1 MKRRSDNVNEDVEE
15 CKIISYLC
23 SMKTENKM
31 NSILS
36 NLGIDNLNKMQNA
49 ALRSIVN
56 GKNILLLSPTGSG
69 KTLAFLLPILQLLD
83 ENSRKVQCLVVV
95 PSRELALQIE
105 QVWKKM
111 GTNFK
116 VNVCYGGH
124 PIDTELKNLSNPP
137 ALLIGTPGRL
147 TDHLERKSFETDC
160 IKTLV
165 LDEFDKSLQLGFQEE
180 MNTIIDQLPNLAKRV
195 LLSATSDVEIPD
207 FVNMQS
213 PVVLDYI
220 DEEQNDSLS
229 IKLVLSPEKDKIESL
244 AQLICSFNSEP
255 ALIFC
260 NHREVTER
268 ISDLLN
274 QKGIQTGYYHGGM
287 DQDDRER
294 ILIQFR
300 NGSLNYLVTT
310 DLAARGLDIP
320 EMNHVIHYHLPSKES
335 EFTHRNGRTARMH
348 AMGTAYIIQ
357 FRDEKMPDY
366 ISEDLDVLDVKR
378 NNPLPKRPEYQTIY
392 ISGGKKNKLNKG
404 DIVGFFLQKGKLD
417 KADLGL
423 IEVKDFISF
432 AAVRGFAVK
441 TLLANIKDEKMKG
454 KKYKIEVARNVSKG
468 VD

>member
-1 MKRRSDNVNEDVEE
+1 
-15 CKIISYLC
+15 
-23 SMKTENKM
+23 MKTENKM
-31 NSILS
+31 NIILS
-36 NLGIDNLNKMQNA
+36 NLGIDSLNKMQNA
-49 ALRSIVN
+49 ALRSIAK

-69 KTLAFLLPILQLLD
+69 KTLAFLLPILELLD
-83 ENSRKVQCLVVV
+83 ESITKVQCLVIV

-105 QVWKKM
+105 SVWKKM
-111 GTNFK
+111 GTSFK

-124 PIDTELKNLSNPP
+124 SIDTELNNLSNPP

-147 TDHLERKSFETDC
+147 TDHLERKSFETNC

-180 MNTIIDQLPNLAKRV
+180 MGTIIEQLPNLEKRV
-195 LLSATSDVEIPD
+195 LLSATSDVEIPE

-220 DEEQNDSLS
+220 EEEQNDSLS
-229 IKLVLSPEKDKIESL
+229 VKLVLSPEKDKIETL
-244 AQLICSFNSEP
+244 FQLICSFNSEP

-268 ISDLLN
+268 ISELLN

-287 DQDDRER
+287 EQDDRER

-320 EMNHVIHYHLPSKES
+320 EMNHVAHYHLPSQES

-348 AMGTAYIIQ
+348 AKGTAYIVH
-357 FRDEKMPDY
+357 FKDEKTPDY
-366 ISEDLDVLDVKR
+366 ISENLEVLKIKA
-378 NNPLPKRPEYQTIY
+378 NNRLPNPPEFQTIY

-404 DIVGFFLQKGKLD
+404 DIVGFFIQKGELD

-432 AAVRGFAVK
+432 AAVRTSAVK
-441 TLLANIKDEKMKG
+441 TLLKNIRDEKMKG
-454 KKYKIEVARNVSKG
+454 KKYKIEVARNVVKKE
-468 VD
+468 D

>member
-1 MKRRSDNVNEDVEE
+1 M
-15 CKIISYLC
+15 SYLC
-23 SMKTENKM
+23 AMKIEN
-31 NSILS
+31 NHTTILA
-36 NLGIDNLNKMQNA
+36 NLGISTLNEMQIA
-49 ALRSIVN
+49 ARTTIIEE
-56 GKNILLLSPTGSG
+56 KNTILLSPTGSG
-69 KTLAFLLPILQLLD
+69 KTLAFLLPILEILKED
-83 ENSRKVQCLVVV
+83 IKGVQCLVIV

-116 VNVCYGGH
+116 VNACYGGH
-124 PIDTELKNLSNPP
+124 SIDTELNNLSNPP

-147 TDHLERKSFETDC
+147 TDHLERQSFDTNS

-180 MNTIIDQLPNLAKRV
+180 MSMIVDHLPNLEKKI

-207 FVNMQS
+207 FIEMGS
-213 PVVLDYI
+213 SSRLDYTKS
-220 DEEQNDSLS
+220 EVENKLS
-229 IKLVLSPEKDKIESL
+229 VKKIVSPEKDKIESL
-244 AQLICSFNSEP
+244 FQLICSFNSEP

-260 NHREVTER
+260 NHREVSER

-274 QKGIQTGYYHGGM
+274 QKGVYAGYYHGGM

-320 EMNHVIHYHLPSKES
+320 EMKHVIHYHLPSKES

-348 AMGTAYIIQ
+348 SSGTAYIISYKE
-357 FRDEKMPDY
+357 DKMPDY
-366 ISEDLDVLDVKR
+366 LSDDMDILEVKAGKS
-378 NNPLPKRPEYQTIY
+378 LPKRPDFQTIY
-392 ISGGKKNKLNKG
+392 VSGGKKNKLNKS

-417 KADLGL
+417 KKDLGL

-432 AAVRGFAVK
+432 VAVRSSVVK
-441 TLLANIKDEKMKG
+441 TLLENIKDEKMKG
-454 KKYKIEVARNVSKG
+454 KKYKIEVARKVVKKDN
-468 VD
+468 